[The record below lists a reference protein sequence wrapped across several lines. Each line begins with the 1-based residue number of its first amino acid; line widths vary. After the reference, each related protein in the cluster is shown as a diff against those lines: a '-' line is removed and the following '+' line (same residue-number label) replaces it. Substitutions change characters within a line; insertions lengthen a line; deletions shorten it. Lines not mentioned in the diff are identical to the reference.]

1 MRVER
6 IPEVLSEFEVGEKVK
21 IDWRFDDYVSMRDR
35 FSYPA
40 VGTIKDITRRGIF
53 VQSPSGITSMVGIYD
68 IASGTR
74 VRGASK

>member
-1 MRVER
+1 MRVEK
-6 IPEVLSEFEVGEKVK
+6 IPEVLSEFEVGKKVK
-21 IDWRFDDYVSMRDR
+21 IDWEFDDYVSVRER

-68 IASGTR
+68 IASGTS
-74 VRGASK
+74 VKGV